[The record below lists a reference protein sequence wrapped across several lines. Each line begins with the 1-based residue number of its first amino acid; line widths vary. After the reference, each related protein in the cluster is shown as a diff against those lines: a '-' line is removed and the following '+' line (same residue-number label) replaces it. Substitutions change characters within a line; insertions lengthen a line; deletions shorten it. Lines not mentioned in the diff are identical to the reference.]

1 MKGNRFMRIGIM
13 VGVVLCVTLAGLF
26 VPAGAGDQKKCELM
40 QRSGEAE
47 VGKDAPWFAGWTLG
61 NSVLN
66 SKILFK
72 DARTQRVA
80 YVYFATYCVACRYG
94 LEQLKLHK
102 ARLDA
107 AGVTV
112 VLVDYMEDAADVK
125 PYLDKMGLAGFI
137 VALDKFGQNGRKF
150 GIEKKTK
157 NDVSVALPRTFVVG
171 RDGKLAKII
180 GAEGEDY
187 VEQLLN

>member
-1 MKGNRFMRIGIM
+1 MTLRGGVRRLAAVLL
-13 VGVVLCVTLAGLF
+13 VGAVAGM
-26 VPAGAGDQKKCELM
+26 AGAAQKTSELM
-40 QRSGEAE
+40 KKSGEAE

-72 DARTQRVA
+72 DAKTQKVA
-80 YVYFATYCVACRYG
+80 YVFFATYCVACRYG
-94 LEQLKLHK
+94 LDLLRQHK

-112 VLVDYMEDAADVK
+112 VLIDYMEEPGEVK
-125 PYLDKMGLAGFI
+125 PYLDKMGLSGFI

-171 RDGKLAKII
+171 KDGKLAKII
-180 GAEGEDY
+180 GAEGSDY
-187 VEQLLN
+187 IGQILD